1 MSDMADHR
9 LHEGPVSGPAAGIGE
24 LDDRRLTTVGLLFES
39 AAGLR
44 QVLERRLESNP
55 GLSNQS
61 FDVLIRLART
71 PGNRL
76 RMSDLAAQTTL
87 SPSGLTRSVDR
98 LEDTGLVVREVC
110 PEDRRGAFAA
120 LTVEGKAMMD
130 EAIPLHVAHID
141 ELLRDVLTL
150 EEEHALE
157 ALLRKLRDHFFGGG
171 AQCDLDVSASGICP
185 TEE

>member
-1 MSDMADHR
+1 
-9 LHEGPVSGPAAGIGE
+9 
-24 LDDRRLTTVGLLFES
+24 
-39 AAGLR
+39 
-44 QVLERRLESNP
+44 
-55 GLSNQS
+55 
-61 FDVLIRLART
+61 VLIRLART

-98 LEDTGLVVREVC
+98 LEDVGLVVREVC

-120 LTVEGKAMMD
+120 LTVEGKATMD

-141 ELLRDVLTL
+141 EVLRDVLSL
-150 EEEHALE
+150 EEERALE